1 MKIILP
7 IEISDFLKEDLQEQ
21 YITITRALERIEYI
35 RNQEKHYNEK
45 AKENRTSTVE
55 QRVRASLAKF
65 WQEQREKAL
74 IELEKEYQ
82 NWIAARSSKE

>member
-1 MKIILP
+1 MDHEANLIRIDDD
-7 IEISDFLKEDLQEQ
+7 SLKSNYKSLK
-21 YITITRALERIEYI
+21 TALNNIDDI
-35 RNQEKHYNEK
+35 REQEKHYNQK

-74 IELEKEYQ
+74 VELEKEYQ
-82 NWIAARSSKE
+82 NWITARSSKE